1 MRLNRAIDVW
11 MGELAIQRKSADTLE
26 DYRRDIMNFADRVDP
41 HGDRD
46 AGDITERDCRTYLA
60 RYADKAPS
68 TMASK
73 ISILRS
79 FFGFLVDQD
88 EIETNPVAKIKR
100 PKRQRPED
108 LDVVEV
114 SSDEVRRIIR
124 ACSNWQELI
133 CIGAAGYMGRRRTA
147 LANARRRDLDLAK
160 GVVRFKDKG
169 GKVIHQPVPAEFLE
183 VLEAAEQHSVWD
195 GPDDWL
201 IPPRRKATTGTKR
214 RESKVVYE
222 TVVKVATRAG
232 VRAHAHALR
241 AAFAVQ
247 FLETHPGKVE
257 SVKELL
263 GHARLET
270 TMVYLRRMDRQR
282 AMDDVRDLS
291 WGGPFVFSPRSE
303 KTPVLQAK
311 AHTGFEPV
319 LDESSDDSSQTAPTH
334 VSPVRAKLDELLA
347 KHPRPQPDRSRERSD

>member
-1 MRLNRAIDVW
+1 LRLNRAIDVW
-11 MGELAIQRKSADTLE
+11 LGELALQGRSKDTLE
-26 DYRRDIMNFADRVDP
+26 DYRRDLYNFADRVDP

-46 AGDITERDCRTYLA
+46 VGEISEDDCRAYLN
-60 RYADKAPS
+60 RFIDKSPS
-68 TMASK
+68 TLASK
-73 ISILRS
+73 ISIVKGLFR
-79 FFGFLVDQD
+79 FFAEREQ
-88 EIETNPVAKIKR
+88 IAANPMARIKR

-124 ACSNWQELI
+124 ACADWQELI

-160 GVVRFKDKG
+160 GVVRFRDKG
-169 GKVIHQPVPAEFLE
+169 GKVIHQPVPAEFLD
-183 VLEAAEQHSVWD
+183 VLAAADQHSVWD

-201 IPPRRKATTGTKR
+201 IPPRRKTTTGTKR

-222 TVVKVATRAG
+222 TVVKVAARAG

-247 FLETHPGKVE
+247 FLETHPGKIE

-263 GHARLET
+263 GHARMET
-270 TMVYLRRMDRQR
+270 TMVYLRRMNRAK

-303 KTPVLQAK
+303 KTPGLQEK

-319 LDESSDDSSQTAPTH
+319 FGESADEPIDPALI
-334 VSPVRAKLDELLA
+334 SPVRAKLDELLA
-347 KHPRPQPDRSRERSD
+347 KYPQPDRDRERCD